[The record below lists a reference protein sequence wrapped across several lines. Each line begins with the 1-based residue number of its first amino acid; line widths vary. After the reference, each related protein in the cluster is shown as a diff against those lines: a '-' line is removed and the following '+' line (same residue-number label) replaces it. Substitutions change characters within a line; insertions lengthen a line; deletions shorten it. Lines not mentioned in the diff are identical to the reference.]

1 MVLFSYKQGMI
12 FILLLLAPGLAWAG
26 QNNSL
31 YSRGYLDKAAGSDS
45 SSSPGSA
52 SPAGGDRRGGANNNA
67 GEGMFSRNRSIYRAS
82 WFAVEEPSPKD
93 YRVHDL
99 VTIIVN
105 EVSKHTTKEDT
116 KADRDYQ
123 LDMAIKDWIRL
134 TGGNLRPDKQLHGDP
149 KIGVSMEKGFEGK
162 SDIKREDTLV
172 ARIQAEIIDIK
183 PNGNLLL
190 EATHRVTTNEETT
203 IITLTG
209 TCRSKDVGVDNTI
222 VSSQIAKLEISKQS
236 SGIARDAN
244 KRGLLSGLWDW
255 IALF

>member
-1 MVLFSYKQGMI
+1 MVLLSERHGI
-12 FILLLLAPGLAWAG
+12 ILILLLLAPGLAGAG

-31 YSRGYLDKAAGSDS
+31 YWRSSLDKAAGGDS
-45 SSSPGSA
+45 ASSPSGDFSA
-52 SPAGGDRRGGANNNA
+52 KASRPNGGDRST
-67 GEGMFSRNRSIYRAS
+67 GESVLGRNKSIYRAS

-93 YRVHDL
+93 FRVHDL
-99 VTIIVN
+99 ITIIVN

-116 KADRDYQ
+116 KADRDYG
-123 LDMAIKDWIRL
+123 LDTTISDWIRL

-149 KIGVSMEKGFEGK
+149 KIGVSMKKEFEGK
-162 SDIKREDTLV
+162 SDIKREDTLI
-172 ARIQAEIIDIK
+172 ARIQAEVIDIK

-190 EATHRVTTNEETT
+190 EATHRVITNDETT

-209 TCRSKDVGVDNTI
+209 TCRSKDIGVDNTI
-222 VSSQIAKLEISKQS
+222 ISSQIAKLEISKQS